1 MHASAGKGSGR
12 RPTQVPH
19 EEYASAWERIF
30 GKKEPKVSMYK
41 FANDTLTA
49 DEIDPKTGKVK
60 QYKDV
65 YIIAKSEQEAREKA
79 KLPSDWKMVSSKV
92 LSKDWQL

>member
-30 GKKEPKVSMYK
+30 GKKKTEESV
-41 FANDTLTA
+41 
-49 DEIDPKTGKVK
+49 DEQQRDED
-60 QYKDV
+60 Q
-65 YIIAKSEQEAREKA
+65 Q
-79 KLPSDWKMVSSKV
+79 
-92 LSKDWQL
+92 